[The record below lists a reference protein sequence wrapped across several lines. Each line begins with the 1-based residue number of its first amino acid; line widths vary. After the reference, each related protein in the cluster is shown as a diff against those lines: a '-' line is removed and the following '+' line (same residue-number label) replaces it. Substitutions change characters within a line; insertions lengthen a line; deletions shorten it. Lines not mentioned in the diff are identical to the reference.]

1 MATVI
6 TLPGRVDLP
15 ASVALRDQILSSSN
29 DITIDAS
36 GVSMLGT
43 PGLQVLLA
51 ARQHID
57 AAGKHISIDRPSP
70 DFLACIAD
78 FGTDVSSLETKRSD

>member
-15 ASVALRDQILSSSN
+15 ASIDLREQILSSSN

-36 GVSMLGT
+36 EVTMLST

-51 ARQHID
+51 AKQHLG
-57 AAGKHISIDRPSP
+57 AVGKDILIDRPSP
-70 DFLACIAD
+70 EFLACVAD
-78 FGTDVSSLETKRSD
+78 FGTDVSSLESKGSA